1 MDEAGRIFVTIT
13 FSAIPIKSY
22 FMNTTEKA
30 EASFC
35 PWVLGVLILYPIPR
49 LKFKKAETREWKENW
64 VHLRKSSAK
73 IFQCAFGIFLLYAKC
88 SCGWL
93 PTEKHKFLN
102 LLCILHT
109 RPELILLP
117 GYSGLHS
124 DLITRMYVYARQGD
138 KWGFDP
144 NHGSGPM
151 RIKTHA
157 NKRKKI
163 HTAIILCQSL
173 LPMERRISSRKGPE
187 EGRKGRKPLPF
198 MLHTK
203 IINQNINPILRG
215 IMEFT
220 VNIKYL
226 KNIPI
231 HRPIWSLGLSCQG

>member
-1 MDEAGRIFVTIT
+1 MRLFGELIPAFLGFGPEVSPVTSAQSLLNRTNHLRALEYKESREMDEAGRIFVTIT
-13 FSAIPIKSY
+13 FSAIPVKSY
-22 FMNTTEKA
+22 FMNITEKA

-49 LKFKKAETREWKENW
+49 LKFKKAETSEWKENW

-157 NKRKKI
+157 NKRKKNTHSNNPLSVPFTNGEKDI
-163 HTAIILCQSL
+163 KQ
-173 LPMERRISSRKGPE
+173 KGTR
-187 EGRKGRKPLPF
+187 GR
-198 MLHTK
+198 
-203 IINQNINPILRG
+203 
-215 IMEFT
+215 
-220 VNIKYL
+220 
-226 KNIPI
+226 
-231 HRPIWSLGLSCQG
+231 